1 MSRTSTEFLAAPLAD
16 PDAFGDGPPL
26 ELFAA
31 LRDSEPVAWTP
42 EPEPQSGF
50 WSVTRHADIVAVS
63 RDVATFSSARGVS
76 LEELEDDQLEHR
88 TSLIDTDPPAH
99 AALRKVM
106 AGEFLPKAINGYEAF
121 LRGIAAR
128 TIDRALS
135 LGTFDYVEHISS
147 QIPVRVLSRMMS
159 VPDEDRDKLTAWGDR
174 LVGNTDPEFADAMLG
189 SQESEQYRLLP
200 FRSPAALEVFEYG
213 RALQAERRAR
223 PTGDLI
229 SKMVEAEVNGEKLTQ
244 RELDN
249 YFLLLALAGQE
260 TTRQALT
267 LAGLTFIRNPWA
279 LARLQEQ
286 PELLSGPALDELL
299 RWGAPVN
306 HMRRTATVDA
316 VIGDQQVKAGDK
328 IAIWYPSGNRDERAI
343 ERPNE
348 LDLDR
353 ASVDLLTFGK
363 GGPHFCMGSFL
374 ARMEFR
380 VTLEEFVARVDT
392 ITAAGEAER
401 LRSNFVN
408 GIKRMPVTLTSRGA

>member
-1 MSRTSTEFLAAPLAD
+1 MSTTNTEFLAAPLAD
-16 PDAFGDGPPL
+16 PDAFADGPPL
-26 ELFAA
+26 ELFAE

-63 RDVATFSSARGVS
+63 RDAATFSSARGVS
-76 LEELEDDQLEHR
+76 LEDLEDDQLEHR
-88 TSLIDTDPPAH
+88 TSLIDTDPPSH
-99 AALRKVM
+99 TALRKVM
-106 AGEFLPKAINGYEAF
+106 SGEFLPKVINGYESF

-128 TIDRALS
+128 TVEQAIE

-174 LVGNTDPEFADAMLG
+174 LVGNTDPEFADALLG
-189 SQESEQYRLLP
+189 SEESEQYRLLP
-200 FRSPAALEVFEYG
+200 FRSAAALEVFEYG
-213 RALQAERRAR
+213 RELQAERRAR
-223 PTGDLI
+223 PTGDLVT
-229 SKMVEAEVNGEKLTQ
+229 KMVEAEVNGEKLTQ

-267 LAGLTFIRNPWA
+267 LAGLTFIQNQWA

-306 HMRRTATVDA
+306 HMRRTATVDTM
-316 VIGDQQVKAGDK
+316 IGEHRVKAGDK
-328 IAIWYPSGNRDERAI
+328 ICIWYPSGNRDERAI

-353 ASVDLLTFGK
+353 TSVDLLTFGK

-392 ITAAGEAER
+392 ISAAGEAER

-408 GIKRMPVTLTSRGA
+408 GIKRMPVTLTSR

>member
-1 MSRTSTEFLAAPLAD
+1 MSTSTDFLAAPLAD
-16 PDAFGDGPPL
+16 PDTFADGPPL
-26 ELFAA
+26 ELFTA

-63 RDVATFSSARGVS
+63 RDVTTFSSARGVS
-76 LEELEDDQLEHR
+76 LEDLEDDQLEHR

-99 AALRKVM
+99 TAMRKVM
-106 AGEFLPKAINGYEAF
+106 AGEFLPKAINGYESF

-128 TIDRALS
+128 TIEHALE

-213 RALQAERRAR
+213 RELQAERRAR
-223 PTGDLI
+223 PTGDLV
-229 SKMVEAEVNGEKLTQ
+229 SKMVEAEVNGEKLNQ

-260 TTRQALT
+260 TTRQAIT
-267 LAGLTFIRNPWA
+267 LAGLTFIKHPDA

-286 PELLSGPALDELL
+286 PELLTGPALDELL

-306 HMRRTATVDA
+306 HMRRTATTDA
-316 VIGDQQVKAGDK
+316 MIGDQQVKAGDK
-328 IAIWYPSGNRDERAI
+328 ICIWYPSGNRDERAI

-353 ASVDLLTFGK
+353 TSVDLLTFGK

-408 GIKRMPVTLTSRGA
+408 GIKRMPVTLTSR